1 MDCVAATGNAGY
13 HLCLTR
19 IPAYRVVL
27 NSFISVCPRHE
38 VVIVKNGMRVCG
50 SGGALASAPLV
61 QSKSYF
67 EVKLQQSGVWGVGLA
82 TRMSDMNRAPGGSDD
97 ESWVLCSDAII
108 RHSNK
113 ELAKISP
120 EPQEGDILGVAYD
133 HVELNFYINGKSLES
148 PVSGIRGSVYPV
160 LYVDDG
166 AILDIVLTEFHHE
179 PPPGFDRIML
189 EQSLL

>member
-1 MDCVAATGNAGY
+1 MSLNVFC
-13 HLCLTR
+13 CLRNCLDGFTFSPNPVPR
-19 IPAYRVVL
+19 REL
-27 NSFISVCPRHE
+27 NPITLDT
-38 VVIVKNGMRVCG
+38 NYM
-50 SGGALASAPLV
+50 
-61 QSKSYF
+61 
-67 EVKLQQSGVWGVGLA
+67 GVWGVGLA
-82 TRMSDMNRAPGGSDD
+82 TRMSDLNRAPGGSDD

-133 HVELNFYINGKSLES
+133 HVELNFYVNGKSLES
-148 PVSGIRGSVYPV
+148 PVSGIRGSVYPA

-166 AILDIVLTEFHHE
+166 AILDIVLTEFNHE

>member
-1 MDCVAATGNAGY
+1 
-13 HLCLTR
+13 
-19 IPAYRVVL
+19 
-27 NSFISVCPRHE
+27 
-38 VVIVKNGMRVCG
+38 
-50 SGGALASAPLV
+50 
-61 QSKSYF
+61 
-67 EVKLQQSGVWGVGLA
+67 
-82 TRMSDMNRAPGGSDD
+82 
-97 ESWVLCSDAII
+97 
-108 RHSNK
+108 
-113 ELAKISP
+113 
-120 EPQEGDILGVAYD
+120 GVAYD